1 MHEIHTLAFTLYKVF
16 LTVAQLEEVTRREF
30 IDTTADGLV
39 GLQSRL
45 ECLFLTRDA
54 YVPLLFLSPLKQ
66 GECMALFTP
75 WGIRITVAT

>member
-30 IDTTADGLV
+30 IDTAADGLV

-45 ECLFLTRDA
+45 ECLLLTNDA
-54 YVPLLFLSPLKQ
+54 FAALLFCRCSNRVNTGRFSHLGSHGLQ
-66 GECMALFTP
+66 
-75 WGIRITVAT
+75 

>member
-1 MHEIHTLAFTLYKVF
+1 M
-16 LTVAQLEEVTRREF
+16 TRREF
-30 IDTTADGLV
+30 IDTDMPARWSVEGLN
-39 GLQSRL
+39 

>member
-30 IDTTADGLV
+30 IDTAADGLV

-45 ECLFLTRDA
+45 ECLLLTSDC
-54 YVPLLFLSPLKQ
+54 VLFEAKPHWVYLRPFS
-66 GECMALFTP
+66 MS
-75 WGIRITVAT
+75 